1 MKDILRDIGIIA
13 RALDS
18 ISNIE
23 FKDINLSKGQFVYLV
38 RICENPGIIQE
49 QLVEMLKIDRAT
61 ASRAIKNM
69 ENNGMITKKSEEENK
84 KNKLLYATEKGLKLY
99 SFIIRENEHSN
110 SVALEGLTETEIT
123 TLVELLDKVK
133 NNISEDWLYVKKGN
147 KRNY

>member
-1 MKDILRDIGIIA
+1 MTDILRDIGIIA

-23 FKDINLSKGQFVYLV
+23 FKAINLSKGQFVYLV

-69 ENNGMITKKSEEENK
+69 EQNGIITKRTDKENK
-84 KNKLLYATEKGLKLY
+84 KNKLLYATEKGQELY

-123 TLVELLDKVK
+123 TLVVLLNKVK
-133 NNISEDWLYVKKGN
+133 NNISNDWLYVKKGN

>member
-1 MKDILRDIGIIA
+1 
-13 RALDS
+13 
-18 ISNIE
+18 
-23 FKDINLSKGQFVYLV
+23 
-38 RICENPGIIQE
+38 
-49 QLVEMLKIDRAT
+49 
-61 ASRAIKNM
+61 M